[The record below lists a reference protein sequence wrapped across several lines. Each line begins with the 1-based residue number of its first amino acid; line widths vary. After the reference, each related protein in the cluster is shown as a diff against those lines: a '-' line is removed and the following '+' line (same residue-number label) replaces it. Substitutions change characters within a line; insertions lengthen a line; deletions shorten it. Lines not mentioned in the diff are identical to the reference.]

1 MNKDMILKQ
10 FEEKRNEV
18 IKFYNYDY
26 SKLNTYLCKLYNP
39 INARHNRQLAFERA
53 VYTTFEYLLG
63 LTKDQIDTICY
74 CYYLNKILC
83 IFDDTI
89 IKNEIY
95 IKKSYNKYIN
105 SAYIIDEYGVRYYFN
120 NDFLPPQLDKEHKTN
135 DEFLKDNTIQLV

>member
-1 MNKDMILKQ
+1 MNKDIILKQ

-18 IKFYNYDY
+18 IKFYKYDY
-26 SKLNTYLCKLYNP
+26 LKLNTYLCKLYNS

-53 VYTTFEYLLG
+53 VYTTFKYLLG
-63 LTKDQIDTICY
+63 FKRDQIEKICY
-74 CYYLNKILC
+74 CYYLNKILDM
-83 IFDDTI
+83 IDNTI

-120 NDFLPPQLDKEHKTN
+120 NDFLPPQLDKEHKIS
-135 DEFLKDNTIQLV
+135 DEFLKDNIIQLI